1 MGIKQ
6 TTRKLNGSKKTNML
20 NWGKPLGI
28 ELVYDSTKASE
39 YKGAHS
45 IGCKN

>member
-1 MGIKQ
+1 MKKFIPK
-6 TTRKLNGSKKTNML
+6 KAKKTNL
-20 NWGKPLGI
+20 QVKVLF
-28 ELVYDSTKASE
+28 DSTKTTE

>member
-1 MGIKQ
+1 MLAVKKGNNLKKPKLSGSLHKIKV
-6 TTRKLNGSKKTNML
+6 LF
-20 NWGKPLGI
+20 
-28 ELVYDSTKASE
+28 DSTKTEE

>member
-1 MGIKQ
+1 MKKKSFKNIK
-6 TTRKLNGSKKTNML
+6 NNSKIKIL
-20 NWGKPLGI
+20 F
-28 ELVYDSTKASE
+28 DSTKTTE

>member
-1 MGIKQ
+1 VIQVSSINK
-6 TTRKLNGSKKTNML
+6 TVKFKKAKVDNIL
-20 NWGKPLGI
+20 KGKVLF
-28 ELVYDSTKASE
+28 DSTKTNE

>member
-1 MGIKQ
+1 M
-6 TTRKLNGSKKTNML
+6 KKKSNKKATENAKKKMVV
-20 NWGKPLGI
+20 I
-28 ELVYDSTKASE
+28 FDSTKNKE